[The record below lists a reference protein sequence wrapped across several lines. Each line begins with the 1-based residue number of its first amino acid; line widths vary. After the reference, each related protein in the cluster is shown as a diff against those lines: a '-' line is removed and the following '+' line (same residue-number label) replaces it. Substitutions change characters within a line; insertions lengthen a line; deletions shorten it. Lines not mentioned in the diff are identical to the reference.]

1 MVMSHKY
8 FQNRIV
14 LLYICATAMCQTL
27 FFPVFLE
34 FALSITLKFDFFFY
48 HIQLLTIVIILV
60 IYQLVTMVVRS
71 NLQVVTLSKGI
82 IQCNSFKTA

>member
-34 FALSITLKFDFFFY
+34 FALSITLKFDFF
-48 HIQLLTIVIILV
+48 
-60 IYQLVTMVVRS
+60 
-71 NLQVVTLSKGI
+71 LSHTTFDNSYYSCDLSGGDNGCKIKSSSCYI
-82 IQCNSFKTA
+82 IQGHNSM